1 MPHGTHTTLEHA
13 NRFLDYNIKISTL
26 IPILT
31 YLTQCKMNDD
41 DYDGNLSL
49 KIVYKTNKTD
59 WRITCL

>member
-1 MPHGTHTTLEHA
+1 MCHTGHTTLELA
-13 NRFLDYNIKISTL
+13 NKFLDYNIKISTH

-31 YLTQCKMNDD
+31 FLTQYKMNDD

-49 KIVYKTNKTD
+49 KIVYKTNTTD